1 MFRVGI
7 VAIQDQANGR
17 LRVTFPE
24 RDQVQS
30 YWLPVVFPKTQND
43 KAYWLP
49 DVGEQVVCMMDE
61 YDEDGAVLGAIYSSA
76 DATPVRSADKWHLT
90 MKDGTTM
97 EYDRALHVLDLKFN
111 DGAEIKYDAGAHNFL
126 VSMPAGATATVEVA
140 SGPSI
145 AFDGSGDVNVNS
157 PAKVS
162 VTSGGDA
169 DVSAG
174 GAVNISA
181 SSLIK
186 LAGGTAAVARVG
198 DTTTC
203 PAGAGTITSGS
214 SKVQSG

>member
-7 VAIQDQANGR
+7 VKVRDAVTGQV
-17 LRVTFPE
+17 RVTFPD

-49 DVGEQVVCMMDE
+49 DVGEQVVCTMDE
-61 YDEDGAVLGAIYSSA
+61 YDEDGAVLGAIYSSV
-76 DATPVRSADKWHLT
+76 DTTPVQNADKWHIT

-97 EYDRALHVLDLKFN
+97 EYDRALHVLDLRLN
-111 DGAEIKYDAGAHNFL
+111 DSAEVRYDAGAHSFL
-126 VSMPAGATATVEVA
+126 VSLPAGASATIEVA

-145 AFDGSGDVNVNS
+145 AFETSGDVNVNT
-157 PAKVS
+157 PAKVN

-169 DVSAG
+169 EVSAG
-174 GAVNISA
+174 GSVNIEA

-186 LAGGTAAVARVG
+186 LAGGGPAVARVG
-198 DTTTC
+198 DATTC

-214 SKVQSG
+214 GKVQSG